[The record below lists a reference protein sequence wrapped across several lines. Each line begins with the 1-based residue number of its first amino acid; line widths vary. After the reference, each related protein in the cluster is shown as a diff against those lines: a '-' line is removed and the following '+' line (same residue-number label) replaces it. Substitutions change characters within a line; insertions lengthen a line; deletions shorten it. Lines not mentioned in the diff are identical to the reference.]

1 MTCLEEQDSR
11 RIVAGKIW
19 EDIGTELAGQAAR
32 TRTNRHKNMVFFLT
46 KEEGSFGRPFP
57 REWELHERA
66 GSLHPKNVT
75 TLRH

>member
-1 MTCLEEQDSR
+1 
-11 RIVAGKIW
+11 
-19 EDIGTELAGQAAR
+19 
-32 TRTNRHKNMVFFLT
+32 MVSFLT
-46 KEEGSFGRPFP
+46 KEDGSLGRPFP